1 MYCPKCKKVLK
12 EGARFCPDCGT
23 QAVEMKRCENCGK
36 ELLPGSRFCPECGH
50 VVQRPGPS
58 EGKKMPW
65 REKPPERT
73 SEDLSLSKQKEK
85 GNNGGESP
93 NRGRPVPQKKQVA
106 THKYVP
112 KKNPKV
118 KDRDIPRTEPDPQE
132 NQVEKKALGRGVIG
146 MIVGICFGVALI
158 LAFVVVGMM
167 LIGDNDKEDAVQVAQ
182 EQQAES
188 QGHVETDQG
197 EASQEETSEDTED
210 TSGSQDTSDNGVVN
224 ILGDQGEGSSQGEEN
239 SQGAEVQTLQKT
251 LQTSVQKADQQAA
264 VTSGNQLDMQ
274 QIGNI
279 LGGSGATY
287 GLYVLDITNGQEYDN
302 GTGDSSLPASA
313 LIGVPILFTI
323 AEGVHNGT
331 ISLDSQVEF
340 HYTFENG
347 RGSYKQED
355 EGRSFPVSQMLA
367 DALANSDNNALN
379 SLMDFLTLDR
389 INQTCH
395 NYGFSSVDMQK
406 KLEPGVTPQEN
417 YISAKDA
424 AMMLNAVYQDNFT
437 GIGKAFL
444 EQYFK
449 INGADAANK
458 GMYPACGSCN
468 LFLNLNGITDSRYN
482 EVALVQNG
490 DELFILSILTCNG
503 VADTSAAAVSSAASY
518 VVNTLKAQ

>member
-12 EGARFCPDCGT
+12 EGARFCPDCGI

-50 VVQRPGPS
+50 GVQRRETF
-58 EGKKMPW
+58 EGKKTPW
-65 REKPPERT
+65 RESPPERT
-73 SEDLSLSKQKEK
+73 PEDLILPKRKEK
-85 GNNGGESP
+85 ENNGGESP

-146 MIVGICFGVALI
+146 MIVGICFGAALI
-158 LAFVVVGMM
+158 LAFVVIGMK
-167 LIGDNDKEDAVQVAQ
+167 LIGDNDKEDVAQVAQ

-188 QGHVETDQG
+188 QGNVETDQG
-197 EASQEETSEDTED
+197 ETVQEETSEEKSAESQNGSDT
-210 TSGSQDTSDNGVVN
+210 GVVN
-224 ILGDQGEGSSQGEEN
+224 VLGNQSSDSAQEGEN
-239 SQGAEVQTLQKT
+239 SQGSDAQTPQNDIH
-251 LQTSVQKADQQAA
+251 TSVQKADQQAA

-287 GLYVLDITNGQEYDN
+287 GFYVLDITNGQEYDN

-331 ISLDSQVEF
+331 ISPDAQVEF

-347 RGSYKQED
+347 RGAYKQED

-367 DALANSDNNALN
+367 DALTNSDNNALN

-406 KLEPGVTPQEN
+406 KLEPGVTPKEN

-449 INGADAANK
+449 INGADTANK

-503 VADTSAAAVSSAASY
+503 VADTSAVAVSSAASY